1 MPDFGL
7 ESYTRRPEWVFGGD
21 SDIDM
26 VSATLIRCA
35 WRARER
41 ATEMSDVSFI
51 VHWLCEDLG
60 LTVRVDISEL
70 LCDTTGP
77 IGSHRAN
84 DTRLSGGKSSEKET
98 KPREALAERASSV
111 AD

>member
-7 ESYTRRPEWVFGGD
+7 ESHTRRPEWVFGGD

-26 VSATLIRCA
+26 VGATLIRCA
-35 WRARER
+35 WRTRER

-51 VHWLCEDLG
+51 VHWLCKNLG
-60 LTVRVDISEL
+60 LAVRVDIGEL
-70 LCDTTGP
+70 LCDTAGS
-77 IGSHRAN
+77 IGSHRVN
-84 DTRLSGGKSSEKET
+84 DTRLNGGKSSEKET
-98 KPREALAERASSV
+98 KPREALAEWASSV